1 MIETLA
7 SLASRFDGERLWRD
21 PPAGGALAQH
31 RYGSIEDPRTPFSAI
46 YDFIE
51 AKGGGPTWSGAVV
64 SPDSAM
70 TISAVYACV
79 RIISCGV
86 AMLDLLTY
94 RRDGDRD
101 LLATDHYLWRLL
113 KDRAN
118 PRMSS
123 FRFKRLMTSW
133 VLLHGN
139 AYAVMDVS
147 ANGRVTSLEPVHPRR
162 VRMVEGGYMVK
173 SIDGTGQELPVPW
186 EYMLHL
192 RGAEVDERGMGLS
205 VIAQARQSL
214 GAALATEE
222 FAARLF
228 SNGAQFKGFF
238 KIPQALGDDAKK
250 KLTEYIQRRHQ
261 GADKAHNFGVL
272 DAGTDFVPTSMS
284 AEDAQFL
291 ETRKFQ
297 VTDIARWF
305 GVPPHMIGDLDRSTN
320 NNIEHQGIEMRIYC
334 LGPHLESWETEINN
348 SLLSET
354 ESRQFFVRFDR
365 EELMKGDQKSEAAAD
380 SIYRQNGIKTTNEI
394 RKRIGMNPHPDGD
407 TLLANGTLRPVSVLS
422 NPIPPAP
429 EPVPKEGAANA

>member
-1 MIETLA
+1 MKLETLA
-7 SLASRFDGERLWRD
+7 SLASRFDGERLWPD
-21 PPAGGALAQH
+21 PPVGGALVQQ

-51 AKGGGPTWSGAVV
+51 AKGGGKTWSGAVI

-70 TISAVYACV
+70 TISAVFACV

-94 RRDGDRD
+94 RRDGERD

-147 ANGRVTSLEPVHPRR
+147 NNGRVMSLEPVHPRR

-173 SIDGTGQELPVPW
+173 SIDGTGSELPVPW

-192 RGAEVDERGMGLS
+192 RGAETDERGQGLS

-214 GAALATEE
+214 GATLATEE
-222 FAARLF
+222 YASRLF

-238 KIPQALGDDAKK
+238 KIPQAMGEDAKK
-250 KLTEYIQRRHQ
+250 RMTEYVQRLHQ
-261 GADKAHNFGVL
+261 GVDKAHGFGVL
-272 DAGTDFVPTSMS
+272 DAGTDWIPTSMN

-297 VTDIARWF
+297 VGEIARWF
-305 GVPPHMIGDLDRSTN
+305 GVPPHAIGDLDRSTN
-320 NNIEHQGIEMRIYC
+320 NNIEHQGIEMRIYT
-334 LGPHLESWETEINN
+334 LGPHLELWENEINN

-354 ESRQFFVRFDR
+354 ESRQYFVRFDR
-365 EELMKGDQKSEAAAD
+365 DELMKGDQKAEAAAA
-380 SIYRQNGIKTTNEI
+380 SIYRQNGIMTTNEI
-394 RKRIGMNPHPDGD
+394 RRRMGLNPHPDGD
-407 TLLANGTLRPVSVLS
+407 TLLANGTLRPVGELS
-422 NPIPPAP
+422 NPALAAPAP
-429 EPVPKEGAANA
+429 KGAGEPNA